1 MKKYIARVSTERYR
15 KGKLDR
21 ERKKEIRTEK
31 GARNRERKE
40 NGETRKAAQ
49 LRDTSSVK
57 FSEFS
62 E

>member
-21 ERKKEIRTEK
+21 GRKKGIGTEK